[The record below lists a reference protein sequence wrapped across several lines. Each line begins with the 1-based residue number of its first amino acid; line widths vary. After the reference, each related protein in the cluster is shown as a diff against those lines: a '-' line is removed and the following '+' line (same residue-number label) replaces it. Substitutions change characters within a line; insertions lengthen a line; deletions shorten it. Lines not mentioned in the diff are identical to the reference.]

1 MLTNF
6 YITHPKFNQ
15 ITIMEYIIKVFIFL
29 IEIFDSKLLHLLQ
42 AVILII
48 LRQKTVCIGKKPFY
62 MMESETLRSQTVYF
76 AKHYEA
82 KLCIPQQAQN
92 RFVADSAAVIIY
104 AVGKTQIA
112 SEIRKL

>member
-6 YITHPKFNQ
+6 YLTHPKFNQ
-15 ITIMEYIIKVFIFL
+15 ITIMEYIIKVFSFL

-42 AVILII
+42 AFILII
-48 LRQKTVCIGKKPFY
+48 SRQKTVCIGKKLFY

-76 AKHYEA
+76 K
-82 KLCIPQQAQN
+82 KCKRIPQQAQN
-92 RFVADSAAVIIY
+92 LFVADSASAIIY
-104 AVGKTQIA
+104 AVGKAQIA